1 MGHHIHP
8 IQVQNAA
15 FLLTTIPAWLVIGL
29 IVGAVREQTRRG
41 IAQLAPQPATIAP
54 RRSAVATRA
63 RALGSTSLL

>member
-29 IVGAVREQTRRG
+29 IVGAVRERTRRG
-41 IAQLAPQPATIAP
+41 TAQLAPQPAIAP
-54 RRSAVATRA
+54 RRSAAATRA
-63 RALGSTSLL
+63 RILGSTSLL